1 MHLEK
6 CISTTTNSSW
16 KGFILGN
23 STDRNTQCALLSSV
37 NKTHCRFSLRC
48 KLWQCKHDPG
58 PGYMSTASSLST
70 SVQAAHYIKHRGLG
84 AGSICEVRTARRDTR
99 NIGRIVGQIL
109 TRSLPTAALSKHP
122 LTDYGLRQH
131 ERSEHN
137 VWVNTRPDATELSPG
152 RHHRDIFHMPS
163 PPSGRYHT

>member
-1 MHLEK
+1 ME
-6 CISTTTNSSW
+6 
-16 KGFILGN
+16 GFYFGEP
-23 STDRNTQCALLSSV
+23 TDRNTQCALLSSV
-37 NKTHCRFSLRC
+37 NKTHCRFSRRC
-48 KLWQCKHDPG
+48 KLWQCKHDPS
-58 PGYMSTASSLST
+58 PGYMSAASSLST

-122 LTDYGLRQH
+122 LTHYSLRQH

-137 VWVNTRPDATELSPG
+137 VWVNTRPDATEVSPG
-152 RHHRDIFHMPS
+152 QRHFSHAFSTKWPIPHMSRKTRDFEWWGHVCF
-163 PPSGRYHT
+163 G